1 MIVCRGC
8 GHGNTDVVPFC
19 ESCGAFLE
27 WEGERVEPRSGAR
40 RSAGAAQVGSVV
52 QLPRQHDVV
61 DSPTPTPRPESQP
74 VDVPEPRL
82 PEAELPRTPPVRPQA
97 FDVGPADQYCGSCGA
112 GNARERR
119 YCRTCGEPLAD
130 VERDERLSWWSR
142 VVAWF
147 RRLFRRD
154 KSLAAGERPEDW
166 AKASATTTTKSR
178 RRWRFRMP
186 TRITLKGLRYPL
198 LILAV
203 AGFGIGPIRMQVT
216 QWGFETYN
224 SIRRV
229 VAPVYV
235 PVAGA
240 SASASSESG
249 EHTAAAA
256 IDQNKLSWWA
266 EGVSG
271 DGVGETLT
279 VRFDGAVDVFKVGFI
294 NGAADAEFP
303 LQPRAREV
311 EVTFHDQVGQVA
323 AKRLELAE
331 TDRELQTFDVS
342 AESVS
347 SVTVRILSTW
357 AGQQGDATVAVGGG
371 FPHQEVSTPF
381 RSVIITR

>member
-27 WEGERVEPRSGAR
+27 WEGERVERRDRARAGAPVRPRSAR
-40 RSAGAAQVGSVV
+40 SCNCRD
-52 QLPRQHDVV
+52 QHEVV
-61 DSPTPTPRPESQP
+61 DSSTPTMPPTPLPQAQP

-256 IDQNKLSWWA
+256 IDQNEPPGGPRECPATAWA
-266 EGVSG
+266 
-271 DGVGETLT
+271 
-279 VRFDGAVDVFKVGFI
+279 R
-294 NGAADAEFP
+294 P
-303 LQPRAREV
+303 
-311 EVTFHDQVGQVA
+311 
-323 AKRLELAE
+323 
-331 TDRELQTFDVS
+331 
-342 AESVS
+342 
-347 SVTVRILSTW
+347 
-357 AGQQGDATVAVGGG
+357 
-371 FPHQEVSTPF
+371 
-381 RSVIITR
+381 